1 MIFTHEQIV
10 EIKQRLALLGIK
22 DTQIRMLTKKE
33 LLELDGSETFVIV
46 KGGENVRISL
56 QTLFDKI
63 AAIQASDGKDIFNVS
78 NYIILEDPENY
89 PTGRLSLEDAVAVTP
104 INLQKEGQIIT
115 FEDTEGKWRR
125 FQMTAKVD
133 STWNSYNFEEILTA
147 NSTNEN
153 IQVPT
158 KVSELDNDVP
168 YLTADTLTEQ
178 IARVMSKYIT
188 LEQLNTIVKQ
198 IENDDADKLYNWEY
212 RANDTELR
220 IFPRKVT
227 NEGIIDTDC
236 DDEWVE
242 H

>member
-115 FEDTEGKWRR
+115 FEDTDGRWRR
-125 FQMTAKVD
+125 YQMVANTD
-133 STWNSYNFEEILTA
+133 HTWNSYNFKELT
-147 NSTNEN
+147 STSSS
-153 IQVPT
+153 IPVPEKT
-158 KVSELDNDVP
+158 KLSEFNNDVS

-178 IARVMSKYIT
+178 IARVMSKYVT

-212 RANDTELR
+212 RPNDTELR

-227 NEGIIDTDC
+227 NEGIIDADC
-236 DDEWVE
+236 DDEWIE

>member
-10 EIKQRLALLGIK
+10 EIKERLALLGIK
-22 DTQIRMLTKKE
+22 DTQIRMLSPIE
-33 LLELDGSETFVIV
+33 IEQLNGNESFVIV
-46 KGGENVRISL
+46 KEGENVRINL
-56 QTLFDKI
+56 RTLFDRIEEI
-63 AAIQASDGKDIFNVS
+63 ATGKDKDIFNVS
-78 NYIILEDPENY
+78 NYVVIHDVEHY
-89 PTGRLSLEDAVAVTP
+89 PTGRISLDNAVESTP
-104 INLQKEGQIIT
+104 VELQRVGQIIT

-133 STWNSYNFEEILTA
+133 NTWNSYNFEEILTA
-147 NSTNEN
+147 NITNEN

-178 IARVMSKYIT
+178 IARVMSKYVT

-212 RANDTELR
+212 RANDTEIR

>member
-22 DTQIRMLTKKE
+22 DTQIRMLTSDE
-33 LLELDGSETFVIV
+33 LLDLTGNESFVIV
-46 KGGENVRISL
+46 KDGENVRISL
-56 QTLFDKI
+56 QELFDRV
-63 AAIQASDGKDIFNVS
+63 AVIQASQDKDIFNVS
-78 NYIILEDPENY
+78 NYVTLNDPEHY
-89 PTGRLSLEDAVAVTP
+89 PDGRLSLEDAVDNTP
-104 INLQKEGQIIT
+104 ITLQREGQIIT
-115 FEDTEGKWRR
+115 FENTEGKWKRY
-125 FQMTAKVD
+125 QMTAKQD
-133 STWNSYNFEEILTA
+133 ASWSTYNFEELGAPVLDGEIEQK
-147 NSTNEN
+147 TNL
-153 IQVPT
+153 
-158 KVSELDNDVP
+158 SEFNNDVP
-168 YLTADTLTEQ
+168 YLTANTLTEQ
-178 IARVMSKYIT
+178 IARVMSKYVT

-227 NEGIIDTDC
+227 NEGIIDVDC

>member
-115 FEDTEGKWRR
+115 FEDTDGRWRR
-125 FQMTAKVD
+125 YQMVANTD
-133 STWNSYNFEEILTA
+133 HTWNSYNFKELT
-147 NSTNEN
+147 STSSS
-153 IQVPT
+153 IPVPEKT
-158 KVSELDNDVP
+158 KLSEFNNDVS

-178 IARVMSKYIT
+178 IARVMSKYVT

-212 RANDTELR
+212 RANDTEIR

>member
-10 EIKQRLALLGIK
+10 EIKERLALLGIK
-22 DTQIRMLTKKE
+22 DTQIRMLSPRE
-33 LLELDGSETFVIV
+33 IEQLNGNESFVIV
-46 KGGENVRISL
+46 REGENVRINL
-56 QTLFDKI
+56 RTLFDRIEEI
-63 AAIQASDGKDIFNVS
+63 ATGKDKDIFNVS
-78 NYIILEDPENY
+78 NYVIIHDVEHY
-89 PTGRLSLEDAVAVTP
+89 PTGRISLDNAVESTP
-104 INLQKEGQIIT
+104 VELQRVGQIIT

-133 STWNSYNFEEILTA
+133 NTWNSYNFEELGAPVIEGEVEQK
-147 NSTNEN
+147 TNL
-153 IQVPT
+153 
-158 KVSELDNDVP
+158 SEFNNDVP

-178 IARVMSKYIT
+178 IARVMSKYVT

-227 NEGIIDTDC
+227 NEGIIDVDC

>member
-1 MIFTHEQIV
+1 MIFTQEQIV
-10 EIKQRLALLGIK
+10 EIKERLALLGIK
-22 DTQIRMLTKKE
+22 DTQIRMLTSDE
-33 LLELDGSETFVIV
+33 LLDLTGDESFVIV
-46 KGGENVRISL
+46 KDGENVRISL
-56 QTLFDKI
+56 QELFNRV
-63 AAIQASDGKDIFNVS
+63 AVIQASQDKDIFNVS
-78 NYIILEDPENY
+78 NYVKLQPNTSY
-89 PTGRLSLEDAVAVTP
+89 PDGRITLEDAVDNTP
-104 INLQKEGQIIT
+104 ITLQREGQIIT
-115 FEDTEGKWRR
+115 FENTEGNWKRY
-125 FQMTAKVD
+125 QMTAKQD
-133 STWNSYNFEEILTA
+133 ASWSTYNFEELGAPVIDGEVEQK
-147 NSTNEN
+147 TNL
-153 IQVPT
+153 
-158 KVSELDNDVP
+158 SEFNNDVH

-198 IENDDADKLYNWEY
+198 MENDDADKLYNWEY